1 MAEPQLIDYIKKARS
16 AGQGDEQS
24 RSLLL
29 KNGWTDTEVNEA
41 FSAIDPGQAQTQ
53 QQPRTQPQPEVQP
66 EPQVESQPRPQLV
79 DHINKARR
87 DGTPDDQSRSFLVK
101 NGWTDEEL
109 NDAFASA
116 EPAQPKIESQV
127 SGQPQINIQ
136 PEVASQPKTQYQPQ
150 YENQL
155 AQNNRPR
162 TSGGAVRLILKLFV
176 VLILLAIIGA
186 GGYFAITQKD
196 LLNNLF
202 NKVVSYSTKIFSTNT
217 SPSPAVENNENE
229 ANNEEPS
236 SSLDLTDQKIVTVPQ
251 EYDASKITVAAFSE
265 ARDKITYCAPEKASN
280 KISCFLND
288 QKLFDNPYSFKPYW
302 IGISPNGL
310 RIVFFY
316 FDSVKKQS
324 FTFENSTESARY
336 NGTLTYPKFSQDSQ
350 SFMFMVMGND
360 TKNFIVLNGKPG
372 APHDKIYTVPAFSK
386 DGKYI
391 FYGVRDGQD
400 LFWIADEI
408 YAASEVNEGE

>member
-24 RSLLL
+24 RSLLS
-29 KNGWTDTEVNEA
+29 KNGWTDEEVNEA
-41 FSAIDPGQAQTQ
+41 FSAIDPGQ
-53 QQPRTQPQPEVQP
+53 TQPHPEVQP
-66 EPQVESQPRPQLV
+66 EPQVKSQPRPQLV
-79 DHINKARR
+79 DYINKARR

-101 NGWTDEEL
+101 NGWTEEEL
-109 NDAFASA
+109 NNAFASA
-116 EPAQPKIESQV
+116 EPAQPKIEPQV

-136 PEVASQPKTQYQPQ
+136 PEATSQPEIQYQPQ
-150 YENQL
+150 YESRP
-155 AQNNRPR
+155 AQSDMPK
-162 TSGGAVRLILKLFV
+162 TGGGAMRFILKLFII
-176 VLILLAIIGA
+176 LILLAIIGA
-186 GGYFAITQKD
+186 GGYFAIVQKD
-196 LLNNLF
+196 LLSNLF
-202 NKVVSYSTKIFSTNT
+202 NKAWSYSTKIFSTNT
-217 SPSPAVENNENE
+217 SPSPTVENNGNE
-229 ANNEEPS
+229 VDNEEPYP
-236 SSLDLTDQKIVTVPQ
+236 SLDLTAQKIVTVPQ
-251 EYDASKITVAAFSE
+251 EYDVSKITIAAFSE
-265 ARDKITYCAPEKASN
+265 ARDKVVYCAPDKVSN

-324 FTFENSTESARY
+324 FIFENNIEGARY
-336 NGTLTYPKFSQDSQ
+336 NGTITYPKFSEDSQ

-386 DGKYI
+386 DGKYVL
-391 FYGVRDGQD
+391 YGVRDGQD
-400 LFWIADEI
+400 LYWVADEI
-408 YAASEVNEGE
+408 YTTSEANEGE